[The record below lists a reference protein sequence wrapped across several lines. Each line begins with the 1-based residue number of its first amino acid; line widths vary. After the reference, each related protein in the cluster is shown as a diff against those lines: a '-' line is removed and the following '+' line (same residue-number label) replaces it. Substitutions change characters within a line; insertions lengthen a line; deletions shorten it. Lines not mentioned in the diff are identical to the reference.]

1 MPNLAALVKSCGV
14 LTLAVALPLATGA
27 APARAQDLFG
37 FFRLFS
43 RPAPAPAYQP
53 FEYRPDAASERP
65 RPKPRSRPRPA
76 PAEQAVIKMPDKPKA
91 PGEIENPF
99 PALLADST
107 LQPGDMVMFPDG
119 LRVFTGRQG
128 GAHRLA
134 DFKPIAQ
141 AGKAVSRATRKLVA
155 DLHPGENVAW
165 STDRAKAGGKLA
177 ANTPDVEST
186 GSVKRTGTRRQPR

>member
-14 LTLAVALPLATGA
+14 LTLAVALPFAIGA

-53 FEYRPDAASERP
+53 FEFRSDPLPERP
-65 RPKPRSRPRPA
+65 RPKARPRPKPA
-76 PAEQAVIKMPDKPKA
+76 PSEQTVIKMPDKPKA

-119 LRVFTGRQG
+119 LRVFTGRPG

-134 DFKPIAQ
+134 DFKPVAQ
-141 AGKAVSRATRKLVA
+141 AGKAISRATRKLVA
-155 DLHPGENVAW
+155 GLHPGENVAW

-177 ANTPDVEST
+177 ANTPDVETT
-186 GSVKRTGTRRQPR
+186 GSVKRTGTKRGSR